1 MKISKFSTLLLLA
14 VACSLGVT
22 GCKKTPKS
30 PTPIWGQKAQA
41 PKADGSPSG
50 IENAGPAVPLG
61 AENTRAT
68 RLPGTGADGENTLGP
83 REELG
88 NYFLDRDM
96 FKQQTV
102 YFEFDRFSVKPSEV
116 AKVQSVVSYLKDQPS
131 FKVLVEG
138 HCDERGTPEYNRAL
152 GERRALAIRENLIRL
167 GLADDRIQ
175 TISYG
180 EDKPADPGHDE
191 TAWAKNRRGEFVLM
205 KPKTG
210 ATDAR

>member
-1 MKISKFSTLLLLA
+1 MKISNFSTLLLLA

-41 PKADGSPSG
+41 PKADSNPSG
-50 IENAGPAVPLG
+50 IENAGPGVPLG
-61 AENTRAT
+61 GDNTRST
-68 RLPGTGADGENTLGP
+68 RLPGGPGGDGESTLGP

-88 NYFLDRDM
+88 NYFLDREM

-102 YFEFDRFSVKPSEV
+102 YFEFDRFNVKPSEV
-116 AKVQSVVSYLKDQPS
+116 AKIQSVASYLKDQPT

-152 GERRALAIRENLIRL
+152 GERRALAIREDLIRL
-167 GLADDRIQ
+167 GLTDDRIQ

-180 EDKPADPGHDE
+180 EDKPADSGHDE
-191 TAWAKNRRGEFVLM
+191 AAWAKNRRGEFVLM
-205 KPKTG
+205 KPKS
-210 ATDAR
+210 